1 LFISNFHSTWAI
13 DEDDGSNSHYTSN
26 NLLLYSGA
34 KNYLGFDKHHHT
46 NFYVYPDASEPTLS
60 KTKVPTLKTGFSPYC
75 YGSAGSAVINEER
88 RDSCINCT
96 CIASTPGAIYNLD
109 CDPNNI
115 NNGYVP
121 VLINNTYYLD
131 SGVYTFPCDGQH
143 WDLSTAQSHGIDI
156 GTVQLPSPSPTELLD
171 LVTAFVNAQLKR

>member
-1 LFISNFHSTWAI
+1 MSRKNKLTKVDAYVINLDSSNFNRVRVLKRCSF
-13 DEDDGSNSHYTSN
+13 S
-26 NLLLYSGA
+26 
-34 KNYLGFDKHHHT
+34 
-46 NFYVYPDASEPTLS
+46 VYGKAHRSR
-60 KTKVPTLKTGFSPYC
+60 
-75 YGSAGSAVINEER
+75 INEER

-96 CIASTPGAIYNLD
+96 CIASSPGAIYNLD

-131 SGVYTFPCDGQH
+131 SGVYSFPCDGQH